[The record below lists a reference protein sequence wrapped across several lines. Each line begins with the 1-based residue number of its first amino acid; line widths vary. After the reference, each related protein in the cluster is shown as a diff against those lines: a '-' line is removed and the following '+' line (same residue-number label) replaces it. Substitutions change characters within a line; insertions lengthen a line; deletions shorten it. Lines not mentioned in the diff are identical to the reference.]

1 VAVSGALLWVVW
13 RSPQRSDLSTFGA
26 FAVAVIVPLVSLVI
40 YLTNVRQAGETVRG
54 RPLDEVTDSLA
65 VVVTEQWTRAAL
77 ERRLLQPGPIPVLWE
92 RSVKPLA
99 GPVSAAVESRQFPPL
114 PGLSPTVRRQLRGG
128 RLQDLHAVYGGLGS
142 GRLVIIGEPGS
153 GKTGAAVLLVLAALK
168 HRQQVPPHDRQLV
181 PVPVMFTLHGWDPST
196 QRVADWLA
204 AQLQAT
210 YPLFA
215 GKAGR
220 AIAAGLVNA
229 GRVAVFLDGLDEI
242 AEDLQPVA
250 LQALSQQTAIRLVVL
265 ARSFEMMAAARQ
277 GFLEGAAALE
287 LRAVDATAAADY
299 LTRVQLDPPP
309 RGWTELTG
317 RLRREPGS
325 SIAKALSNPLTLTLI
340 RDTYRSG
347 DDIRGL
353 LDFCDVIGDVSGE
366 DIQDH
371 LLDRVLP
378 AAYAPAPGE
387 AAHYELDVARRTL
400 SCIAARMSQEGTRDL
415 SWWGVPAWASAVPR
429 VIVTGAVF
437 GLMFGLGSRNP
448 VFGLAGGAVF
458 AYFYLLGDR
467 RKAPARR
474 APLRWRHL
482 LSRSSLLPGLGYALT
497 GGAVCTVFGLAIRLG
512 AGQTAALAAGVGI
525 GAGLA
530 GVLAA
535 GLSRSAA
542 DDASPL
548 GPRVSWQRDQ
558 AFGLAVGLML
568 GLGLSL
574 GVGLGIGLTYAFALE
589 SAPAPGQ
596 VAGLVLALV
605 WLLVFGLVF
614 GLVFPRTWTVSLT
627 FAQLALRW
635 RTPVRLLR
643 FLDDARQRDV
653 LRTIGPVYQF
663 RHARLQDRLAL
674 ANDRKGPEDPPSF
687 SPDGAQ
693 DGLASELVR
702 GWHRGRSVGNEF
714 VHIAIGPAEVL
725 PGRPRLA
732 QQLDAGLSQFLDGR
746 WQVTHG
752 EPSDRTGTEMLL
764 PGIAVAKYL
773 DVASIRELEDPEVR
787 FGVHQPEPE
796 NVLVEIRQFR
806 RAIGA
811 RAAPAK
817 PCDLHICQY
826 QHHLP
831 VSAPSIRDSI
841 CPAIRRPQQASRRGR
856 PRRLARG
863 TWWPPAVYSSEYR
876 LEQGVSSTTRTR

>member
-1 VAVSGALLWVVW
+1 MAAIVVFVAVSGAVMWAVW

-40 YLTNVRQAGETVRG
+40 YLTNVRQAGETVRS

-65 VVVTEQWTRAAL
+65 AVVTEQWTRAAL

-92 RSVKPLA
+92 RSSKPLA

-114 PGLSPTVRRQLRGG
+114 PELSPTVRRQLRGG

-168 HRQQVPPHDRQLV
+168 HRQQVPSQDRQLV

-204 AQLQAT
+204 AQLQVT

-215 GKAGR
+215 GKGGRAEAAELVKAGR
-220 AIAAGLVNA
+220 I
-229 GRVAVFLDGLDEI
+229 AVFLDGLDEI
-242 AEDLQPVA
+242 AEDLRPVA

-325 SIAKALSNPLTLTLI
+325 PIAKALSNPLTLTLI

-353 LDFCDVIGDVSGE
+353 LDFCDAVGDVSGE

-378 AAYAPAPGE
+378 AAYTPAPGE
-387 AAHYELDVARRTL
+387 APRYELDVARRTL

-415 SWWGVPAWASAVPR
+415 SWWRVPAWVSAVPR

-437 GLMFGLGSRNP
+437 GLMFGLGGNNP
-448 VFGLAGGAVF
+448 VFGLVGGAVF

-467 RKAPARR
+467 GKAPARR

-497 GGAVCTVFGLAIRLG
+497 GGAACAVFGLAIRLG
-512 AGQTAALAAGVGI
+512 AGQIAVLAAGVGI

-530 GVLAA
+530 GALAV

-548 GPRVSWQRDQ
+548 APRVSWQRDQ

-574 GVGLGIGLTYAFALE
+574 GVGLGLGLTFAFALE

-596 VAGLVLALV
+596 VTGLVLTLV

-627 FAQLALRW
+627 FAQLAMRW
-635 RTPVRLLR
+635 HTPVRLLR

-674 ANDRKGPEDPPSF
+674 QATPKLR
-687 SPDGAQ
+687 
-693 DGLASELVR
+693 
-702 GWHRGRSVGNEF
+702 
-714 VHIAIGPAEVL
+714 
-725 PGRPRLA
+725 
-732 QQLDAGLSQFLDGR
+732 QL
-746 WQVTHG
+746 
-752 EPSDRTGTEMLL
+752 
-764 PGIAVAKYL
+764 
-773 DVASIRELEDPEVR
+773 
-787 FGVHQPEPE
+787 
-796 NVLVEIRQFR
+796 
-806 RAIGA
+806 
-811 RAAPAK
+811 
-817 PCDLHICQY
+817 
-826 QHHLP
+826 
-831 VSAPSIRDSI
+831 
-841 CPAIRRPQQASRRGR
+841 
-856 PRRLARG
+856 
-863 TWWPPAVYSSEYR
+863 
-876 LEQGVSSTTRTR
+876 